1 MIKLKLYFLTIIS
14 VLSVISLTS
23 CLDLETTGR
32 DEKFLVDSKG
42 GTAEII
48 VVMDSVR
55 WNGKLGKALRDIY
68 EDAMP
73 GLPQIEKRFKLI
85 YIHPS
90 DLENFLRLQ
99 HNLLLVTP
107 LDDDSRTGKAMKGF
121 YSRESLK
128 KIQDN
133 PDLFMLTK
141 QDVYARGQSVLY
153 LFGRNDEELIENMK
167 NKSRV
172 ILEYF
177 RIAERQRIIK
187 RLLDDGQEQKKLE
200 EYIKENYQLDTRIPS
215 NFDVARNEENFIWL
229 RKLLSDVREQDIFI
243 THVPYTSKDQFKL
256 ENIIDLRN
264 EIGRT
269 FLNDTV
275 YSTLDSAFMSTEVKF
290 FPPTSTEINYN
301 GLYAVE
307 TRGLWKLAN
316 ATQGGAFLS
325 YVFVDEKRKRLY
337 YVEGY
342 LYAPDTQTKLVFML
356 ELESILRTFKP
367 LK

>member
-1 MIKLKLYFLTIIS
+1 MRKVKLYIWTVIS
-14 VLSVISLTS
+14 VLSFIPLTS
-23 CLDLETTGR
+23 CFDSENNER

-55 WNGKLGKALRDIY
+55 WNGNLGKALREVY
-68 EDAMP
+68 EDDMP
-73 GLPQIEKRFKLI
+73 GLPQAEERFNLI

-90 DLENFLRLQ
+90 DLESFLRTN

-153 LFGRNDEELIENMK
+153 LFGRNDEELIKNLK
-167 NKSRV
+167 NKSKV

-177 RIAERQRIIK
+177 RIAERKRIIK

-200 EYIKENYQLDTRIPS
+200 GFIKENYQLDTRIPS
-215 NFDVARNEENFIWL
+215 NFEVAKNEENFIWL
-229 RKLLSDVREQDIFI
+229 RKLLSDVREQNIII

-256 ENIIDLRN
+256 ENIIKLRN
-264 EIGRT
+264 EIGMT
-269 FLNDTV
+269 YLNDDENSQV
-275 YSTLDSAFMSTEVKF
+275 DSSFMSTEVKF
-290 FPPTSTEINYN
+290 FPPESIEINYD
-301 GLYAVE
+301 GLYAIE

-337 YVEGY
+337 YIEGY